1 MKTDLFQSCGHW
13 CFPNVLAYECSTF
26 TASSF
31 RIWNSSTGIP
41 SPPLHTMS
49 QIQIVPGF
57 HTTQDL
63 RTIFTF
69 LNDWG
74 KRSRVEDY
82 LTTCEHDMNFQ
93 FFISQNQ
100 VLVEPRMLNYVLSI
114 TASMLRCPHRDPVAG
129 KSSNVYSQALERD
142 RLSAQKV
149 TNSFPHK
156 RDTAGEG
163 PGGKV
168 HSVRGELPAVGSVR
182 WAWR

>member
-1 MKTDLFQSCGHW
+1 
-13 CFPNVLAYECSTF
+13 
-26 TASSF
+26 
-31 RIWNSSTGIP
+31 
-41 SPPLHTMS
+41 MS